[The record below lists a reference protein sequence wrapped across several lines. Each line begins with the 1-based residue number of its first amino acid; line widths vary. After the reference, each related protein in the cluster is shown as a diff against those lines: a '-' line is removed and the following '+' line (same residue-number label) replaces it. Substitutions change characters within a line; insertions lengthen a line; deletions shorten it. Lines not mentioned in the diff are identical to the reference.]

1 MMGEGHW
8 YRAGQP
14 LVWVRWVWTRHQD
27 SAGKTR
33 DECFFT
39 TDPAISAEQVITGYA
54 DRWSIEVTFQE
65 ARAHLAVEQTRNWS
79 RASVTRTAPALMGL
93 FTLVSLWY
101 RAHGDPQEMSAN
113 DDPWYHKSAATF
125 ADALVGLRRV
135 IWRERVFQ
143 RPRNGADDEKVPA
156 SLDAFVLDCLTAA

>member
-1 MMGEGHW
+1 M
-8 YRAGQP
+8 
-14 LVWVRWVWTRHQD
+14 
-27 SAGKTR
+27 
-33 DECFFT
+33 
-39 TDPAISAEQVITGYA
+39 ITGYA
-54 DRWSIEVTFQE
+54 ERWSIEVTFQE